1 MAEVNGLPNVRICRE
16 KVSQG
21 VTVRPQNVLPSLR
34 LDLYSVMD
42 RLDFMFPV
50 GFQYKR
56 FTRPRFLWP
65 FYERMIRSAA
75 GIGRLPAQLQ
85 GEREKTPHARRVQT
99 DIAVIGGGPAGISAA
114 IAAAGTGASVVV
126 IDEGNELGGH
136 LRWNTNV
143 AENPNEFAG
152 MRAFQVAKK
161 LADQS
166 VALHEIKAF
175 APATAFGVFS
185 EDIMAVETP
194 GLIEIK
200 SRRYVFATGCT
211 DRLPVFE
218 NNDLPG
224 IITKTSA
231 QVLMHLFGI
240 RPGNDAAVYCNSDDG
255 FALASQLLDAGV
267 RVKAVVDERQD
278 ASQSKMVETLARK
291 DVPVYFNGRVV
302 RGSGRIQLDSI
313 EITVEGG
320 QKRKIPCDILCCAV
334 GRQAVC
340 ELAQQAGCEL
350 RYDTVLRSVTATHD
364 DHMQSTAQGYV
375 AGEMLGTEPLAMIML
390 EGRLAGLSAALSV
403 GLGGSAEEQER
414 AELMTKVLRN
424 RRS

>member
-1 MAEVNGLPNVRICRE
+1 
-16 KVSQG
+16 
-21 VTVRPQNVLPSLR
+21 
-34 LDLYSVMD
+34 
-42 RLDFMFPV
+42 
-50 GFQYKR
+50 
-56 FTRPRFLWP
+56 
-65 FYERMIRSAA
+65 
-75 GIGRLPAQLQ
+75 
-85 GEREKTPHARRVQT
+85 VQT

-185 EDIMAVETP
+185 EDIMAVETVD

-200 SRRYVFATGCT
+200 PRRYVFGTGWT

-267 RVKAVVDERQD
+267 RVKAVVDVRQD
-278 ASQSKMVETLARK
+278 ASQSKMVEPLTRK

-302 RGSGRIQLDSI
+302 RASGRIQLDSI
-313 EITVEGG
+313 EITMEAG
-320 QKRKIPCDILCCAV
+320 QKRNIPCDILCCAV

-350 RYDTVLRSVTATHD
+350 RYDPVLRSVTATHD
-364 DHMQSTAQGYV
+364 DHMQSTAQSYV

-414 AELMTKVLRN
+414 AELMTRVLRN